1 MDMVL
6 YALLKT
12 KMKNFESVNNYTIIE
27 VDELP
32 PLEERDN
39 NTIYIVKKVGE

>member
-12 KMKNFESVNNYTIIE
+12 KMQNFESVGGYTIIE
-27 VDELP
+27 VDVLP
-32 PLEERDN
+32 PLEERDD